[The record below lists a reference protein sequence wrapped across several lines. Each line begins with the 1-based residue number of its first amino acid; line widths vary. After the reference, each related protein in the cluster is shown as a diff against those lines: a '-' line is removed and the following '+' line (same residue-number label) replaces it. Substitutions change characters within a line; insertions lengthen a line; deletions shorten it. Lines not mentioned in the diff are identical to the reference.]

1 MVGLLFIFVV
11 IIIALWEDSNRR
23 KKSEATAL
31 EALRDANLAYIEL
44 EKSQTKEVID
54 ERAIHVNVE
63 QEPKPKAIKNSL
75 QTTYIINGKPHI
87 FNGKSF
93 AEVEE

>member
-1 MVGLLFIFVV
+1 M
-11 IIIALWEDSNRR
+11 IIIALWEESNRR

-31 EALRDANLAYIEL
+31 ETLRDANLAYIEL

-54 ERAIHVNVE
+54 EQAIPVNVE
-63 QEPKPKAIKNSL
+63 QEPKRKAIKNSL

-87 FNGKSF
+87 FDGNSF
-93 AEVEE
+93 VEVEE